1 MLKPHGSGRIQ
12 KDSDEF
18 RLMKLQGDVQST
30 LNCAQF
36 GKSNVNVSPISAARK
51 RVAACLNA
59 LRGCRTEKPRTLVGT
74 AKFSWGWRIL
84 IITNITMNHN
94 DQTCLSFQPS
104 WWVPV
109 HTSLFHIASAI
120 AAPRRLGNEPFGI
133 SIEQTHRHLSWH
145 CSTASLPR
153 QNFNWL
159 YTRDLGTRFS
169 GDSVSIGSGWIY
181 LFSR

>member
-1 MLKPHGSGRIQ
+1 MDAVEYRRIQ
-12 KDSDEF
+12 INF
-18 RLMKLQGDVQST
+18 GYVIKLQGCSIWEKQR
-30 LNCAQF
+30 AR
-36 GKSNVNVSPISAARK
+36 ISHLSSSQEGGCLFECLERLSHRK
-51 RVAACLNA
+51 IMD
-59 LRGCRTEKPRTLVGT
+59 PRWNGNIFVRL
-74 AKFSWGWRIL
+74 KNPHNP
-84 IITNITMNHN
+84 TNITVNHD

-133 SIEQTHRHLSWH
+133 IEQTHHHLSWH

-153 QNFNWL
+153 QHFNWL

-169 GDSVSIGSGWIY
+169 GDSVSIGSG
-181 LFSR
+181 